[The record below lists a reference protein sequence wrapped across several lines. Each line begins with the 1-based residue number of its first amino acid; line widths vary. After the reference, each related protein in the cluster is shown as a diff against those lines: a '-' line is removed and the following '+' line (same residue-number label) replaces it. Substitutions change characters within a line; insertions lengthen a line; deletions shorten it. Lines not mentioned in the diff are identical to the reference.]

1 MNPLTCSTK
10 KFTCEPTMKLLLK
23 IAIWLMLFISG
34 MAFSAPLTPIRVGV
48 LSFGTVAWEL
58 EVMRSHELAKKRGV
72 DLVIV
77 PLASGDAS
85 TIALQGGSVD
95 VIVSDWIWVSR
106 QRADANLFSFVT
118 YSNAVG
124 SVVVD
129 KGSAIKTLADLKGKK
144 IGISGGQFDKIW
156 LLLRA
161 HAMRNGGLDL
171 ATTALP
177 TFGAPPLLNELMQRQ
192 QLDAVLNTWPYTARL
207 EAKGMQRLIELPEIL
222 AGLGVKQPIPLIGWV
237 FREDWANRNTDAL
250 NAFLSASTEAKAIMQ
265 TSDDEWL
272 KLKPKMKAEDDAIF
286 TSLRDKFRAGIPK
299 CGGESPLADI
309 ATTYKVLAEAG
320 GDKLVGKA
328 SQLSKDTFWINYKST
343 CGKP

>member
-1 MNPLTCSTK
+1 
-10 KFTCEPTMKLLLK
+10 MKHLLK
-23 IAIWLMLFISG
+23 IAIWLVLSLSG
-34 MAFSAPLTPIRVGV
+34 IAFSAPLTTIRVGV

-72 DLVIV
+72 DLVII

-95 VIVSDWIWVSR
+95 VIVSDWLWVSR

-124 SVVVD
+124 SVVVEKD
-129 KGSAIKTLADLKGKK
+129 SPVKTLADLKGKK

-161 HAMRNGGLDL
+161 HAMRNAGVDL
-171 ATTALP
+171 ATAALP

-237 FREDWANRNTDAL
+237 FREEWANLNADAL
-250 NAFLSASTEAKAIMQ
+250 NAFLSASTEAKALMQ

-272 KLKPKMKAEDDAIF
+272 TLKPKMKAEDDAIF
-286 TSLRDKFRAGIPK
+286 TSLRDKFRTGIPK
-299 CGGESPLADI
+299 CDGASPLADI
-309 ATTYKVLAEAG
+309 ASTYKVLAEIG
-320 GDKLVGKA
+320 GEKLVGKA
-328 SQLSKDTFWINYKST
+328 SQLSKGTFWINYKST